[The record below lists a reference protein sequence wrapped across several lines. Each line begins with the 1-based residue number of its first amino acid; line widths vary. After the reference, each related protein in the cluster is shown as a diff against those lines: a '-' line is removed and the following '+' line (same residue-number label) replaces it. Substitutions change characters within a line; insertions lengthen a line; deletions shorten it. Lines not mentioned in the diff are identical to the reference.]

1 MNPNAQDFCPRAT
14 TAPRTTP
21 TVPIDGVSRSTWRQR
36 RQSERDSE
44 RNGEAAGEVCRF
56 FRMGRCKHG
65 ANCKYVHATSR
76 ARTSRP
82 RRGQAGEAFR
92 RAESIMGTPQLVTNR
107 EDLVAA
113 LRAAGGD
120 AFRVKVHVTGC
131 DCHRAA
137 AFGEVAPGLL
147 AIPDSR
153 GTRTALHVAGAGG
166 REALEATLAA
176 SLFPDPPI
184 DDVVLKAN
192 CARCVLDL
200 EPNGTVAVVGD
211 RRDLATHVAA
221 YRAAVAD
228 STSLHG
234 DAAHAVAVAPIS
246 LLRAAFQ
253 APSRQSAAAARQL
266 GLQLEPY
273 GLPAKAAPP
282 KADHHLLTFLNC
294 PQVADT
300 DVFVIAYDARPRR
313 VVSFF
318 ARRALI
324 RRFPAA
330 GRVALDPRAPGR
342 EAEPRRDGL
351 GRGAAR
357 DVRGGAALARRRGA
371 RGLLRPLDDAVL
383 RGGRDRAVAAAARRA
398 RPHRV
403 GARGRGP
410 RRRPAAAAGA
420 AAAAAEAA
428 ARGAA
433 AAEAARLTRRRR
445 RPVESAA
452 RLA

>member
-273 GLPAKAAPP
+273 GLPVKAAPP

-318 ARRALI
+318 A
-324 RRFPAA
+324 
-330 GRVALDPRAPGR
+330 
-342 EAEPRRDGL
+342 
-351 GRGAAR
+351 
-357 DVRGGAALARRRGA
+357 
-371 RGLLRPLDDAVL
+371 
-383 RGGRDRAVAAAARRA
+383 
-398 RPHRV
+398 HQC
-403 GARGRGP
+403 
-410 RRRPAAAAGA
+410 
-420 AAAAAEAA
+420 
-428 ARGAA
+428 
-433 AAEAARLTRRRR
+433 LTKNK
-445 RPVESAA
+445 
-452 RLA
+452 